1 MAGHCGGLAAPGSAE
16 PGLGP
21 RLPRRHC
28 VYGTSESCASLLGSL
43 SANLDHG
50 LLRLALNAPAA
61 CDPPQCRPRS
71 IVDPTA
77 TLRTRPWLP
86 WGSVR
91 PRRRGWR
98 HSRRGSHSR
107 HRLRGSQSSDE
118 FIKGWI
124 EVRTR
129 EDVPGRCEV
138 QPIRNQATTQ
148 RIQENTKQSFPIT
161 HTVLY
166 CLRRTGSIGEPWI
179 SRWAGDGAGPGAGVG
194 RMRRDFERGPRP
206 GCAPSR
212 KIVARSCAQL
222 SRVRSHTIPS
232 LRIPV
237 ATHEAVP
244 AQRAHTSVRPRGPQ
258 LPSLREPTAMTRGPI
273 CRVGRRPL
281 RFLRPSR
288 CRGTRVLRGTPHP
301 RGPRPHRVRRSG
313 CPRCR
318 V

>member
-1 MAGHCGGLAAPGSAE
+1 MARAAGHCGGLAAPGTPPASA
-16 PGLGP
+16 L
-21 RLPRRHC
+21 RLRNFGIVC
-28 VYGTSESCASLLGSL
+28 LLARLVERKSR
-43 SANLDHG
+43 SRI
-50 LLRLALNAPAA
+50 LRLALNAPAA

-91 PRRRGWR
+91 PRRRRRGWR
-98 HSRRGSHSR
+98 HCRRGSYCR
-107 HRLRGSQSSDE
+107 RRLRGSQSSDE

-129 EDVPGRCEV
+129 EDVPSRCEV

-179 SRWAGDGAGPGAGVG
+179 SLWAG
-194 RMRRDFERGPRP
+194 MERGRALVWVACV
-206 GCAPSR
+206 GILSASR

-244 AQRAHTSVRPRGPQ
+244 AQRAHTSVRPRGPHYQ
-258 LPSLREPTAMTRGPI
+258 ARDERRWVSRRSRGRLLRRLPRLSLRGCRTRGCEGSTP
-273 CRVGRRPL
+273 RKRDWAGRGRAVP
-281 RFLRPSR
+281 P
-288 CRGTRVLRGTPHP
+288 
-301 RGPRPHRVRRSG
+301 
-313 CPRCR
+313 
-318 V
+318 

>member
-1 MAGHCGGLAAPGSAE
+1 MRAECRTTKTLGEPDAGNPQVRFDEGALETGLRSGLNGHEAGNGGYSQDLAYGI
-16 PGLGP
+16 P
-21 RLPRRHC
+21 RQRP
-28 VYGTSESCASLLGSL
+28 TPPL
-43 SANLDHG
+43 SANPDDG

-194 RMRRDFERGPRP
+194 
-206 GCAPSR
+206 
-212 KIVARSCAQL
+212 L
-222 SRVRSHTIPS
+222 SLIHIS
-232 LRIPV
+232 
-237 ATHEAVP
+237 
-244 AQRAHTSVRPRGPQ
+244 
-258 LPSLREPTAMTRGPI
+258 EPT
-273 CRVGRRPL
+273 RPY
-281 RFLRPSR
+281 
-288 CRGTRVLRGTPHP
+288 
-301 RGPRPHRVRRSG
+301 
-313 CPRCR
+313 
-318 V
+318 